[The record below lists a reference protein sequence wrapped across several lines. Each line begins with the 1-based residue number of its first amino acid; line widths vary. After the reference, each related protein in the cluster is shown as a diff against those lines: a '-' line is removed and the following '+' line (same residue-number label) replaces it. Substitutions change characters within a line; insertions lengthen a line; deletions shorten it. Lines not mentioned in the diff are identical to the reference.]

1 MNIRTH
7 SRNSFHPKP
16 DALRA
21 AMAVCLI
28 LLILLAVVHVA
39 FAHSID
45 TDADH
50 CPLCIVM
57 HSVLQLLILMVAV
70 LLVRIA
76 TTAAIWVAVRSII
89 RYWHPTLFTRP
100 PPRPLDKASFR
111 LHADRRAAGLSVKR
125 GDEAAHFRRL
135 NLKRTDAPQMP

>member
-1 MNIRTH
+1 
-7 SRNSFHPKP
+7 
-16 DALRA
+16 
-21 AMAVCLI
+21 MAVCLI

-39 FAHSID
+39 FAHSVD

-57 HSVLQLLILMVAV
+57 HSVLRFLVLMVAV

-76 TTAAIWVAVRSII
+76 TANAEWVEICQII

-100 PPRPLDKASFR
+100 PPVS
-111 LHADRRAAGLSVKR
+111 S
-125 GDEAAHFRRL
+125 
-135 NLKRTDAPQMP
+135 